1 MGRENVILIT
11 MDAVRP
17 DRLSCYGYDKIET
30 KGIDKIAEEGV
41 LFKNCI
47 APSCFTPVSHATI
60 LSGKNPD
67 NTKVRDPFDTV
78 RTPLLSDILKDNGYQ
93 TAAFIGID
101 LIDSK
106 HRFNRGFDHF
116 DEPSEEDSF
125 HSMAFKGKTQRLQ
138 ALLGSWWVDRM
149 FHWLKE
155 HKDGPFFLWGH
166 YFHVHFLAE
175 KELLFSGKL
184 DKDKH
189 HDHAYY
195 DAKIK
200 YMDEKLFQP
209 LIELLNEL
217 DIWDNTTIVLTSD
230 HGETLG
236 TKNPTWK
243 TYFFEYPQHKTMY
256 DDDLKVPLIIKN
268 SKLKKQKI
276 DHTVRS
282 LDIVPTLLDLL
293 GLSCNEKF
301 DGISL
306 VPLIYGKELP
316 KLIAYSEELFE
327 NRGPGKI
334 QAVRTPEYKLIRN
347 ITKNQEE
354 FYNLREDPDEKDN
367 LIDSSAPSHKEVIKA
382 FRQFLG
388 EKYISYEE
396 LKPVER
402 EDAGIKKDVILNVV
416 EDLKKMKKKK

>member
-1 MGRENVILIT
+1 MENLIIIT

-17 DRLSCYGYDKIET
+17 DRLSCYGYDQIET
-30 KGIDKIAEEGV
+30 KGIDEIAEEGA
-41 LFKNCI
+41 LFRNCI

-67 NTKVRDPFDTV
+67 KTKVRDPFDTV
-78 RTPLLSDILKDNGYQ
+78 GTPLLSDILKDNGYQ

-101 LIDSK
+101 LMDSK

-116 DEPSEEDSF
+116 DEPSEGDSF

-149 FHWLKE
+149 FDWLKE
-155 HKDGPFFLWGH
+155 HKEGPFFIWGH

-175 KELLFSGKL
+175 KELLFSGEL

-189 HDHAYY
+189 HEHAYY

-200 YMDEKLFQP
+200 YMDERLLQP
-209 LIELLNEL
+209 LIDLLKKEGL
-217 DIWDNTTIVLTSD
+217 WEDTTIVLTSD

-256 DDDLKVPLIIKN
+256 DEDLKVPLIIKN
-268 SKLKKQKI
+268 CKLKKQKL

-282 LDIVPTLLDLL
+282 IDIVPTILDLL
-293 GLSCNEKF
+293 GIQCDENF

-306 VPLIYGKELP
+306 VPLTEGKELP
-316 KLIAYSEELFE
+316 TLIAYSEELFE

-354 FYNLREDPDEKDN
+354 FYDIKSDPEEKND
-367 LIDSSAPSHKEVIKA
+367 LIDSSDPSHKEVIDV
-382 FRQFLG
+382 FRQFLDR
-388 EKYISYEE
+388 KYSSNES
-396 LKPVER
+396 
-402 EDAGIKKDVILNVV
+402 DASLGSENCGIKKSVILDIAK
-416 EDLKKMKKKK
+416 DLKKMKQKK